1 MAIGETIRG
10 LLIAAC
16 AAMPIFLPVHWA
28 IGSSTLD
35 LDPARI
41 GWSRLVFQAS
51 HGPTDARSEIR
62 IAPISAVRLKNSLV
76 AAADAPP
83 IPGADTGAMLMTA
96 TVAMSSRL
104 PFVADKTWKT
114 EVWFLPENASALQRS
129 RTKIGEE
136 PDRKTFLYLADG
148 VRRIRFEPEAANG
161 GERQPEQWAA
171 VRTTFFPYGPAR
183 DRCRNV
189 SDPSVLFYAVSAAG
203 MSAGDPPLDL
213 CVFNKKTLYQA
224 EIRPA
229 GTERL
234 RVNYT
239 RRRGETG
246 EPVETEIAVLKIVLS
261 GRPAEP
267 AERKPE
273 PFEFFEMR
281 GDIEISVDV
290 ASGLPV
296 RVRGTVANIGE
307 ATFNLVEADLAR

>member
-1 MAIGETIRG
+1 
-10 LLIAAC
+10 
-16 AAMPIFLPVHWA
+16 
-28 IGSSTLD
+28 
-35 LDPARI
+35 
-41 GWSRLVFQAS
+41 LVFQAS
-51 HGPTDARSEIR
+51 RGPTVARSEIR
-62 IAPISAVRLKNSLV
+62 LASLSAARLKSSLV
-76 AAADAPP
+76 AAADSPP
-83 IPGADTGAMLMTA
+83 ISGADTGAMLMTA
-96 TVAMSSRL
+96 TVDMSTSL

-114 EVWFLPENASALQRS
+114 EVWFLPENASALQRT

-136 PDRKTFLYLADG
+136 PDRKTFRYLKDG

-161 GERQPEQWAA
+161 GDRRGEPWTV
-171 VRTTFFPYGPAR
+171 VRSTFYPYGPAR
-183 DRCRNV
+183 AGCRDV
-189 SDPSVLFYAVSAAG
+189 SDPSVLFYVVSAAG
-203 MSAGDPPLDL
+203 MSAGASPLEL

-239 RRRGETG
+239 RRRGETE
-246 EPVETEIAVLKIVLS
+246 EPVETEINVVTIMVS
-261 GRPAEP
+261 GRPSEP

-273 PFEFFEMR
+273 PFEFFELR
-281 GDIEISVDV
+281 GDIEISVNV